1 LLYCLKCTNALAA
14 WLFRQHLWFS
24 DALAYIVQR
33 WRKFKSGRIGSWST
47 RGSMRKNNRKRG
59 EEENKHM
66 CTYRLTKS
74 EQSAASNC
82 ICIGLKGH
90 LPGLA

>member
-1 LLYCLKCTNALAA
+1 
-14 WLFRQHLWFS
+14 
-24 DALAYIVQR
+24 
-33 WRKFKSGRIGSWST
+33 
-47 RGSMRKNNRKRG
+47 MRKNNRKRG

-66 CTYRLTKS
+66 STYRLTKS
-74 EQSAASNC
+74 EQAAASNF